1 MVWVDW
7 LLRVRLWALV
17 KLLLMVKFGGRG
29 YELALSLY
37 ILWLVELLSRL
48 GELLLL
54 VLLKLWTS
62 NLFESKFAPPGLE
75 ELGGTVAGAEI
86 GRPSCLVVARH
97 FLLNDPE
104 VVYLCLVLKQFSDL
118 VDLLH
123 NLVIQAARRTTSS
136 WAKWELGT

>member
-1 MVWVDW
+1 M
-7 LLRVRLWALV
+7 A
-17 KLLLMVKFGGRG
+17 
-29 YELALSLY
+29 E
-37 ILWLVELLSRL
+37 
-48 GELLLL
+48 
-54 VLLKLWTS
+54 
-62 NLFESKFAPPGLE
+62 
-75 ELGGTVAGAEI
+75 TVAGADI
-86 GRPSCLVVARH
+86 GHPPCLVAARY